1 MIHGIHCLDDEVLDS
16 SLDQRAEVGDGSIGR
31 GVEDIVAPGTLIALF
46 DAFGK
51 VVGELRLECGFILG
65 ENRPA
70 GGVRPQ
76 DSLKWSADVLA
87 VVA

>member
-1 MIHGIHCLDDEVLDS
+1 MTHGVHCLDDEVLDS

-31 GVEDIVAPGTLIALF
+31 GVEDVVAPGALIALF

-51 VVGELRLECGFILG
+51 VVGELGPEGSFVLG

-70 GGVRPQ
+70 GGVGAQ
-76 DSLKWSADVLA
+76 DGV
-87 VVA
+87 